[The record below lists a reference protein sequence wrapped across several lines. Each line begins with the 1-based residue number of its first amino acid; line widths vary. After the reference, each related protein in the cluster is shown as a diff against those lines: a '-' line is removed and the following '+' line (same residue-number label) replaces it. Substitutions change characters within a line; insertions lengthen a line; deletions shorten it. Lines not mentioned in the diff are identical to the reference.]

1 MGAEGNANAA
11 AAAAAAGAAGEAA
24 LARAPAALRALLG
37 LFGQYGPGAWPK
49 ACVALV
55 LLRLLSPLLM
65 PVLVQDCDEVFNYF
79 EPLHRLAYGMKG
91 GFALRTWEYSA
102 NFALRSWF
110 YLLLHMPVVASI
122 SKFAGLAGGKV
133 LAFRG
138 LKAALGLCCGL
149 AEVRLAEATRRT
161 LGPNAGWLAYYCLVG
176 QAGLALASSTFLP
189 GTFAAVALAFASAEV
204 IEGRR
209 RAVAVFAAVG
219 LVVGWPVAGV
229 AAAPLAAWT
238 ALNSAGAGRLVEDA
252 TFAAKI
258 AGGILV
264 VATVFDSL
272 LYGRFVSPQL
282 SFLRYNVGGGGQS
295 SLYGTEP
302 FWWYLLNGFLQL
314 NIQLPLGLAAPF
326 LLSSLKTAKEGD
338 GDKPASAQAV
348 LAESLTS
355 PAFALACVP
364 CVWTAVLSL
373 LPHKEE
379 RFLYVA
385 YPQFAFATALVLDR
399 LSVLY
404 PMKVDI
410 SPLWKSAAWTK
421 TRKFLGIRGGK
432 TAKKGAH
439 AYSVIG
445 LTLTGMFFVSF
456 CRLNAVMNY
465 TAPAKIWG
473 ALPRLVKDGEA
484 TVCVGAEWHEYPS
497 SFFLPGPQYR
507 LGFLK
512 TDFKGLLPF
521 PFNSLS
527 SEAPVYFN
535 DKNKAN
541 PNQWIEWPKQCDFL
555 VGTQKY
561 MKETEALDVFS
572 TKENRGLGVP
582 FRWNI
587 LKQEPYLDREA
598 SPAWARAF
606 HIPILGDEFVKYG
619 KYLLLEKGPYIEKEP
634 SNDGEGVKTPFGRI
648 KDPFKDMEEQKKKA
662 DAAKAEA
669 AKAEAAKAGAA

>member
-1 MGAEGNANAA
+1 MSTFRNRAKAEAPPAPGPPV
-11 AAAAAAGAAGEAA
+11 
-24 LARAPAALRALLG
+24 ARPAPSRREDPLPLLALLG
-37 LFGQYGPGAWPK
+37 LLA
-49 ACVALV
+49 V
-55 LLRLLSPLLM
+55 RLYAAAASPI
-65 PVLVQDCDEVFNYF
+65 PDCDEVFNYF
-79 EPLHRLAYGMKG
+79 EPLHRLAYGMRG

-122 SKFAGLAGGKV
+122 SKVFGLAGGKV

-161 LGPNAGWLAYYCLVG
+161 LGQNAGWLVFYALAG

-204 IEGRR
+204 LEGRR
-209 RAVAVFAAVG
+209 RVVALFAAVG
-219 LVVGWPVAGV
+219 LVLGWPVAGV

-252 TFAAKI
+252 TFAAKV
-258 AGGILV
+258 AGGLLV
-264 VATVFDSL
+264 VATLFDSL

-282 SFLRYNVGGGGQS
+282 SFLRYNVGSGGQS
-295 SLYGTEP
+295 SRYGTEP
-302 FWWYLLNGFLQL
+302 FYWYLLNGFLQL

-326 LLSSLKTAKEGD
+326 LLTALKARKEGD
-338 GDKPASAQAV
+338 GDKPASSQAALAQ
-348 LAESLTS
+348 SLRS

-364 CVWTAVLSL
+364 LVWTATLSL

-385 YPQFAFATALVLDR
+385 YPQFAFASALVLDR
-399 LSVLY
+399 LNVLFPIKVDLAPVWNSSALIKAKKTLGLKRNRQAKKDAHTYSVLGF
-404 PMKVDI
+404 V
-410 SPLWKSAAWTK
+410 LA
-421 TRKFLGIRGGK
+421 
-432 TAKKGAH
+432 
-439 AYSVIG
+439 
-445 LTLTGMFFVSF
+445 GMFFLSF

-465 TAPAKIWG
+465 SAPAKIWG
-473 ALPRLVKDGEA
+473 SLPTLKEGKDA
-484 TVCVGAEWHEYPS
+484 TVCVGGEWHEYPS
-497 SFFLPGPQYR
+497 SFFLPGPRYR

-521 PFNSLS
+521 PFNSLAS
-527 SEAPVYFN
+527 AAPVYFN

-541 PNQWIEWPKQCDFL
+541 PNQWIEWPQQCDFL
-555 VGTQKY
+555 VGVQKY
-561 MKETEALDVFS
+561 GQEQEELPVFKD
-572 TKENRGLGVP
+572 KENSGLGVP
-582 FRWNI
+582 FRWNL
-587 LKQEPYLDREA
+587 LKKVPYLDREA

-619 KYLLLEKGPYIEKEP
+619 NYVLLVKGPYVEP
-634 SNDGEGVKTPFGRI
+634 GAEPGTESEGVKTPFGTMRASDFDNAV
-648 KDPFKDMEEQKKKA
+648 KEAQAKKA
-662 DAAKAEA
+662 KGGAAKPEA
-669 AKAEAAKAGAA
+669 AQAGAA

>member
-1 MGAEGNANAA
+1 
-11 AAAAAAGAAGEAA
+11 
-24 LARAPAALRALLG
+24 
-37 LFGQYGPGAWPK
+37 
-49 ACVALV
+49 
-55 LLRLLSPLLM
+55 
-65 PVLVQDCDEVFNYF
+65 
-79 EPLHRLAYGMKG
+79 
-91 GFALRTWEYSA
+91 
-102 NFALRSWF
+102 
-110 YLLLHMPVVASI
+110 MPVVASI
-122 SKFAGLAGGKV
+122 SKVFGLAGGKV

-161 LGPNAGWLAYYCLVG
+161 LGQNAGRLVFYALAG

-204 IEGRR
+204 LEGRR

-252 TFAAKI
+252 SFAVKV

-326 LLSSLKTAKEGD
+326 VLTALKTAKEGD

-348 LAESLTS
+348 LAESLRS

-364 CVWTAVLSL
+364 LVWTATLSL
-373 LPHKEE
+373 LPDKEE

-385 YPQFAFATALVLDR
+385 YPQFAFASALVLDR
-399 LSVLY
+399 LNVLF
-404 PMKVDI
+404 PMKVDLAPVWN
-410 SPLWKSAAWTK
+410 SSALIK
-421 TRKFLGIRGGK
+421 
-432 TAKKGAH
+432 AKKTLGLKRNRQAKKDAH
-439 AYSVIG
+439 TYSVLG
-445 LTLTGMFFVSF
+445 FLLAGMFFLSF

-465 TAPAKIWG
+465 SAPAKIWG
-473 ALPRLVKDGEA
+473 SLPPLKEGEDA
-484 TVCVGAEWHEYPS
+484 TVCVGGEWHEYPS
-497 SFFLPGPQYR
+497 SFFLPGPRYR

-512 TDFKGLLPF
+512 TD
-521 PFNSLS
+521 
-527 SEAPVYFN
+527 FN

-541 PNQWIEWPKQCDFL
+541 PNQWIEWPQQCDFL
-555 VGTQKY
+555 VGVQKY
-561 MKETEALDVFS
+561 GGEMEELPVFKD
-572 TKENRGLGVP
+572 KENMGLGVP

-587 LKQEPYLDREA
+587 LKKVPYLDREA

-619 KYLLLEKGPYIEKEP
+619 NYLLLGKGPYIETGAEPGKE
-634 SNDGEGVKTPFGRI
+634 GEGVKTPFG
-648 KDPFKDMEEQKKKA
+648 KMQSSDDFFA
-662 DAAKAEA
+662 DAAKAAQAKKAEGGAAEPEA
-669 AKAEAAKAGAA
+669 AQAGAA